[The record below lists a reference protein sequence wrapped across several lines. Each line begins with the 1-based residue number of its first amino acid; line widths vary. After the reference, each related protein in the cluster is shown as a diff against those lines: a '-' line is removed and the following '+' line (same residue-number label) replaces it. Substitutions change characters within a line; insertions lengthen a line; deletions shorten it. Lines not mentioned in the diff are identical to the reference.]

1 MLIDQTVTVGQN
13 VRAFLNKSA
22 RGKVIGVDGMQ
33 LTIEWSDGKI
43 ITTNRYNV
51 IVMKPGY

>member
-1 MLIDQTVTVGQN
+1 MLIDQTITVGQN

-22 RGKVIGVDGMQ
+22 RGKVIWVDGMR
-33 LTIEWSDGKI
+33 LTVQWEGGNIVEV
-43 ITTNRYNV
+43 NRYCV